1 MAATQ
6 VRPKTDNAALHEV
19 IGPIMNTLIPR
30 LTDGREKQSKI
41 GTTRVGVVLRSSD
54 LVSGS
59 MLLKKK
65 PASYMQKLH

>member
-1 MAATQ
+1 
-6 VRPKTDNAALHEV
+6 
-19 IGPIMNTLIPR
+19 MNTLIPR